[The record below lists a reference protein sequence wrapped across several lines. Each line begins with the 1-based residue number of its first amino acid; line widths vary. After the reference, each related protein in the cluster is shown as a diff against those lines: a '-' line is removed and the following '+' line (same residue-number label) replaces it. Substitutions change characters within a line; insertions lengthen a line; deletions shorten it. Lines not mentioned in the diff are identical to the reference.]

1 MGGEARP
8 PHNLPDSIYRVPR
21 QQLSPKVRLKI
32 ADDNDLNTA
41 KEALV
46 TMAGFFVSISEEAA
60 RRCGDATAFD
70 VLQVCISSTRNDY
83 YKTRDG
89 GTGGRV

>member
-1 MGGEARP
+1 MSTR
-8 PHNLPDSIYRVPR
+8 
-21 QQLSPKVRLKI
+21 SPQVRLKI

-60 RRCGDATAFD
+60 KRGGNATAFG
-70 VLQVCISSTRNDY
+70 VLQVSGVEKD
-83 YKTRDG
+83 
-89 GTGGRV
+89 

>member
-1 MGGEARP
+1 MRCPNHRRRRRYTHTFHHSLTFP
-8 PHNLPDSIYRVPR
+8 PNTR
-21 QQLSPKVRLKI
+21 QPLSAQVRLKI

-60 RRCGDATAFD
+60 KRGGNATAFG
-70 VLQVCISSTRNDY
+70 VLQAS
-83 YKTRDG
+83 
-89 GTGGRV
+89 GTV